1 MKRLLFVV
9 GCLPL
14 LLAACGGSGD
24 SASSSSTV
32 APSQAAGSASAITS
46 SGATPLPTPTAN
58 GTIAFSK
65 VVSGT
70 GSLGELSTVQADGTG
85 LVQLG
90 AGEEISFK
98 QAAWSPDGTRIAYI
112 LGNSSVRPWSY
123 YPYAVCAMN
132 ADGTGQT
139 KLTKGKMRGSWPT
152 WSPDGT
158 QIAFVRALPPAG
170 GDGIYVMNADGS
182 GPRRLTDGDAP
193 RWAPNGAIYFA
204 KGAPSDVFRINADGS
219 GLRQV
224 TKGVEVGAFA
234 LSRDG
239 KQLAVYDSFVDQIV
253 TLPATGAGSPVV
265 LVDQVA
271 AKGYVP
277 TRNGLP
283 FGVALS
289 WAPDGRALAFA
300 TSDMDDSAGSALYI
314 VNADGSGLSAVPD
327 TGGVWDPAWRP
338 E

>member
-1 MKRLLFVV
+1 MKKLLCPL
-9 GCLPL
+9 GCVL
-14 LLAACGGSGD
+14 LLAVLSPAGCGGSD
-24 SASSSSTV
+24 SATTTAS
-32 APSQAAGSASAITS
+32 PSEAALSVT
-46 SGATPLPTPTAN
+46 PTPDSTALPAPTAS

-65 VVSGT
+65 VVSGGT
-70 GSLGELSTVQADGTG
+70 GSFGELSTVQADGTD
-85 LVQLG
+85 LVQLA
-90 AGEEISFK
+90 AGEEVSFK
-98 QAAWSPDGTRIAYI
+98 QAAWSIDGTRIAYI

-123 YPYAVCAMN
+123 YPYAVWAMN

-152 WSPDGT
+152 WSPDGK
-158 QIAFVRALPPAG
+158 QIAFVRALPPAE

-182 GPRRLTDGDAP
+182 GPRRLTGGDAP

-239 KQLAVYDSFVDQIV
+239 KQLAIYDAFADHIV
-253 TLPATGAGSPVV
+253 TLPATGTASPVV
-265 LVDQVA
+265 LVEQVA

-277 TRNGLP
+277 TRFGLP
-283 FGVALS
+283 FGVALT